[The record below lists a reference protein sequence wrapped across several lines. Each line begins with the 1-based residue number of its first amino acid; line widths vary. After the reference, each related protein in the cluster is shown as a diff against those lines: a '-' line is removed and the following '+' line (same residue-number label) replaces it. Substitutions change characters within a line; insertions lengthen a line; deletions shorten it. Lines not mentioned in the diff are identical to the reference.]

1 MKCPL
6 CESLGKEVDISEA
19 EFRNRHANSDHQGVT
34 GEDLEVLAQPHT
46 YPLHTMA
53 DLTREKKK

>member
-6 CESLGKEVDISEA
+6 CKSLGKEVDIFDA
-19 EFRNRHANSDHQGVT
+19 GIWDRHAKNDHEGVT
-34 GEDLEVLAQPHT
+34 GEDLEVLAQPYT

-53 DLTREKKK
+53 DLTREKK